1 MKKVKWL
8 KLNIRL
14 EFETAVRRL
23 SLDSF
28 TEEKGKGFIFDKIRH
43 DFASGRFIER
53 IVYHDKISSFDGSE
67 TTVERIEYRTTN
79 FSVALDSLPVM
90 QITNPPRT
98 LKPFSQAL
106 VKNLGLGVSL
116 EEIDINPINWLNE
129 ISSSVNINLT
139 QLDISRV
146 RVSDYATAKMQ
157 IIGSSDLRKY
167 YKEEL
172 EGKKIRIDRLVCSVN
187 TLEYSGKLK
196 ITNSGLAYI
205 DVRNENEF
213 TKIVFDTLKKVTI
226 QS

>member
-28 TEEKGKGFIFDKIRH
+28 TEDKGKGFIFDKIRH
-43 DFASGRFIER
+43 DFANGRFVER
-53 IVYHDKISSFDGSE
+53 IVYHDKIPSFDGSE

-116 EEIDINPINWLNE
+116 EEIDINPIDWLNE

-172 EGKKIRIDRLVCSVN
+172 EGKK
-187 TLEYSGKLK
+187 
-196 ITNSGLAYI
+196 
-205 DVRNENEF
+205 
-213 TKIVFDTLKKVTI
+213 
-226 QS
+226 

>member
-8 KLNIRL
+8 KLNIHL
-14 EFETAVRRL
+14 EFEKAVRCL

-28 TEEKGKGFIFDKIRH
+28 TEEKGKGFIFDKIRN
-43 DFASGRFIER
+43 DFANGRFVER
-53 IVYHDKISSFDGSE
+53 IIFHDKVSNFDGSE
-67 TTVERIEYRTTN
+67 TTVERLEYRTTD
-79 FSVALDSLPVM
+79 FSIALDSLPIM

-116 EEIDINPINWLNE
+116 EEIDINPMNWLSE

-139 QLDISRV
+139 QLDVSRV
-146 RVSDYATAKMQ
+146 RVADYATAKMQ
-157 IIGSSDLRKY
+157 IVGSSDLRKY

-172 EGKKIRIDRLVCSVN
+172 AAKKIRIDRLVCTVN
-187 TLEYSGKLK
+187 SLEYSGKLK

-213 TKIVFDTLKKVTI
+213 TKIVFETLKKVAL

>member
-1 MKKVKWL
+1 MNEDEKVKWL

-28 TEEKGKGFIFDKIRH
+28 TEDKGKGFIFDKIRH
-43 DFASGRFIER
+43 DFASGRFVER

-79 FSVALDSLPVM
+79 FSVAVDSLPVM
-90 QITNPPRT
+90 QITNPQNF
-98 LKPFSQAL
+98 KAFFSGFG
-106 VKNLGLGVSL
+106 KNLGLGVSL

-172 EGKKIRIDRLVCSVN
+172 EGKKN
-187 TLEYSGKLK
+187 T
-196 ITNSGLAYI
+196 N
-205 DVRNENEF
+205 
-213 TKIVFDTLKKVTI
+213 
-226 QS
+226 

>member
-14 EFETAVRRL
+14 DFEKAVRLL

-43 DFASGRFIER
+43 DFAHGRFIER
-53 IVYHDKISSFDGSE
+53 IVYNDKLSNFDGSE
-67 TTVERIEYRTTN
+67 TAIERIEYRTTT
-79 FSVALDSLPVM
+79 FSVALDSHLVM

-98 LKPFSQAL
+98 LKPFSQSL

-116 EEIDINPINWLNE
+116 EEIDINPIEWLNE
-129 ISSSVNINLT
+129 ISLNVNVNLT

-146 RVSDYATAKMQ
+146 RVADYATAKMQ

-167 YKEEL
+167 YKDEL
-172 EGKKIRIDRLVCSVN
+172 VGKKISIDKLVCSVN
-187 TLEYSGKLK
+187 SLDYSGKLK
-196 ITNSGLAYI
+196 MTNSGLAYI
-205 DVRNENEF
+205 DVRNESEF
-213 TKIVFDTLKKVTI
+213 TKIVFDALKKVAL